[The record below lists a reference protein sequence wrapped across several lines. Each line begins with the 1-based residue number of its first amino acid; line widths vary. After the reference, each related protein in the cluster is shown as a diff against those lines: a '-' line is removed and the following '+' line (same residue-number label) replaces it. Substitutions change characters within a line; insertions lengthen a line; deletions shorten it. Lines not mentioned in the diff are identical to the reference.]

1 MSADGTA
8 IWADAVVAAALFAVD
23 PVGCGGIVLRARA
36 GPERESWLAFA
47 RGLLPPPAPFRRL
60 PPNLADDRLI
70 GGLDLAAT
78 LGAGRPI
85 AQSGIL
91 AETDGG
97 VVILCMAE
105 RTSAGLAARL
115 GAVLDRREVA
125 VERDG
130 IERRQPTS
138 IGVIA
143 LDEGVGDNERAPAA
157 LRDRLGFHIDLD
169 AAAVAD
175 TAASSFAHDGT
186 AAARRRL
193 PEVCISEEILRG
205 LCGAALALGIPSIR
219 PVLFAAKA
227 ARAAAAIGGRTKVST
242 ADAAIASRL
251 VLAPR
256 ATSLSP
262 AQPPSEEV
270 EEAEDSEEPPPP
282 AGSAPPAA
290 DPDRFN
296 PSDKNSQQDSQAV
309 EEIVL
314 AAAQAA
320 IPPRLLAQLRFAEN
334 RRPLS
339 RPSGGRSS
347 AARYSPL
354 RGRPAGVRRGE
365 PRARSGSRLNLIET
379 LRAAAPWQRLRRR
392 DGEAPL
398 PARPPHRVEVRPSDF
413 RVTRYKQRAQA
424 TAIFVVDASGSAALH
439 RLAEAKGAVELL
451 LAECYIRRDRVAL
464 IAFRGVAAELLM
476 PPTRSLARAKRCLA
490 SLPGGGGTP
499 LASAIDAAAALA
511 EGERP
516 RGGIRRDRAAD
527 RRTGQRRQGRDD
539 RARAGPR
546 RQSERGAGL

>member
-91 AETDGG
+91 AEADGG
-97 VVILCMAE
+97 VVVLCMAE

-354 RGRPAGVRRGE
+354 ARPAGRRAARRAAGPKRKPPQPDRDVARRG
-365 PRARSGSRLNLIET
+365 T
-379 LRAAAPWQRLRRR
+379 LATSAAAGRR
-392 DGEAPL
+392 
-398 PARPPHRVEVRPSDF
+398 
-413 RVTRYKQRAQA
+413 
-424 TAIFVVDASGSAALH
+424 
-439 RLAEAKGAVELL
+439 GAV
-451 LAECYIRRDRVAL
+451 
-464 IAFRGVAAELLM
+464 
-476 PPTRSLARAKRCLA
+476 TRSLRRTA
-490 SLPGGGGTP
+490 SKCGRRISGSPATSSGRR
-499 LASAIDAAAALA
+499 
-511 EGERP
+511 RP
-516 RGGIRRDRAAD
+516 RFLLSMPP
-527 RRTGQRRQGRDD
+527 
-539 RARAGPR
+539 GPR
-546 RQSERGAGL
+546 RCIGWPRPRERSNCCWPNATSGATEWR